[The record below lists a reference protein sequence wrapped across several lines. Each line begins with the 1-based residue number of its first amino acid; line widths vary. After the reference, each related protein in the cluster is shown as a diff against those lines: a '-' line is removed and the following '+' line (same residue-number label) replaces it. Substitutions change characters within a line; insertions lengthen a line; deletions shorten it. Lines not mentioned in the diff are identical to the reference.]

1 MLLFVHDPHVTHTV
15 QVDMHTAKV
24 GCASG
29 STMPTAATMQQQAT
43 PQHGPAR
50 PLQAVA
56 TTAAARPS
64 PATCLRPD
72 VESIYSTSAVAE
84 PVPPFPGQQPPL
96 TQDVP
101 MYENT
106 VEDDFVERFL
116 KLDNVQLNQLRLEAH
131 QHPLF
136 NTYMDEIRLDAMG
149 CGSPAGSEEDHIF
162 SEDPEKLVDD
172 LAWFH
177 GWLARRDTDKQLEA
191 SQNASML
198 EAPTLQ
204 LNLVTPPKPQ
214 PELSSGLQAP
224 LPPQPEA
231 SAAQPK
237 PREHTQPEA
246 PTPRQPEAS
255 ANLPKPS
262 EHAQP
267 GASARE
273 HSQPEA
279 SAPRQ
284 PKAPAPPTREHA
296 QPEASA
302 CEHTQPETRH
312 PEASAP
318 RQVEA
323 SAPQPKREHA
333 QPEAS
338 AKPIPMEVE
347 GAVEPPPLPKQL
359 PPSPAPKPFA
369 AAEPKAKLAPVAAK
383 ATAGTEI
390 EFQPVTA
397 QGMQAFWNVMRRK
410 STDDLS
416 MSSTPAKVVLPPC
429 PVPQILPCEIVAA
442 MGETEPQP
450 PVSLPQPVTPPVP
463 PTPAPTV
470 LETPATSTPTPAPNT
485 AVQPGQHSVP
495 PAPTAAAPSIT
506 LAQAPSTAVQPDQH
520 SEPLAVADRASY
532 MRFYR
537 SGRSSKA
544 PPEVSKNLGF
554 KCMFMYIVY
563 LCCNMHIRHLRAL
576 FGEVLLVVQPCMVVL
591 YDRVMLANMSLGV
604 LVRKNHRYFFL
615 TCRVCGLQ
623 LFRYTNTYTHMR
635 ILTCTDAL
643 T

>member
-1 MLLFVHDPHVTHTV
+1 
-15 QVDMHTAKV
+15 MHTAKV

-284 PKAPAPPTREHA
+284 PKAPAPQQGNMHSLKPQHVNTHSLKLGTLKPQHLGRLKPQHL
-296 QPEASA
+296 SRSVSM
-302 CEHTQPETRH
+302 H
-312 PEASAP
+312 SLK
-318 RQVEA
+318 
-323 SAPQPKREHA
+323 PQPNPSPWKLKVRWSLHLC
-333 QPEAS
+333 PS
-338 AKPIPMEVE
+338 SCHLRLHPS
-347 GAVEPPPLPKQL
+347 PLQQLNPKQSL
-359 PPSPAPKPFA
+359 LQWQPKPQQ
-369 AAEPKAKLAPVAAK
+369 ELKLN
-383 ATAGTEI
+383 
-390 EFQPVTA
+390 F
-397 QGMQAFWNVMRRK
+397 
-410 STDDLS
+410 
-416 MSSTPAKVVLPPC
+416 
-429 PVPQILPCEIVAA
+429 
-442 MGETEPQP
+442 
-450 PVSLPQPVTPPVP
+450 
-463 PTPAPTV
+463 
-470 LETPATSTPTPAPNT
+470 
-485 AVQPGQHSVP
+485 
-495 PAPTAAAPSIT
+495 
-506 LAQAPSTAVQPDQH
+506 
-520 SEPLAVADRASY
+520 
-532 MRFYR
+532 
-537 SGRSSKA
+537 
-544 PPEVSKNLGF
+544 NL
-554 KCMFMYIVY
+554 
-563 LCCNMHIRHLRAL
+563 
-576 FGEVLLVVQPCMVVL
+576 
-591 YDRVMLANMSLGV
+591 
-604 LVRKNHRYFFL
+604 
-615 TCRVCGLQ
+615 
-623 LFRYTNTYTHMR
+623 
-635 ILTCTDAL
+635 
-643 T
+643 